1 MTGFIYRKIAGQRDM
16 KLSPE
21 KVGGMLR
28 AMLKRPSWEGVIVSP
43 NETLGESGKGQVP
56 RISIEWFPNFGY
68 QVHVIELGIRS
79 HFVATS
85 ENLSQPEVYVE
96 LGGQGQE
103 LWPPEMF
110 VALEIAEQAIQY
122 LLESSKR
129 DPALKWIAIDGF
141 NRASVKPRKLNVR
154 KNP

>member
-1 MTGFIYRKIAGQRDM
+1 MTGFVYRKIAGKRDM
-16 KLSPE
+16 KITPQ
-21 KVGGMLR
+21 KVSGMLR
-28 AMLKRPSWEGVIVSP
+28 AMLKRPSWQGVIVSP
-43 NETLGESGKGQVP
+43 NEPFGENGKGQVP

-68 QVHVIELGIRS
+68 QMHVIELSISS

-85 ENLSQPEVYVE
+85 NNLSKPEVYVE

-110 VALEIAEQAIQY
+110 VALEIAEQAIHY
-122 LLESSKR
+122 FLEIGKR

-141 NRASVKPRKLNVR
+141 DRVSVKPRKLNVG